1 MRRRGRRAG
10 APAATLHHAG
20 VANLVFSVGM
30 AIGSLA
36 VAVLAATKGV
46 TVVAIIWGA
55 LAVAFVGRARMGRR
69 R

>member
-1 MRRRGRRAG
+1 MRCRARRAG
-10 APAATLHHAG
+10 GSAATHHHEG

-55 LAVAFVGRARMGRR
+55 LAVAFVGRARIGRR